1 MALEGRDLNDSQ
13 ILQGTIQETGD
24 NGRVRYK
31 TILPSGRDL
40 VSEWMNPDDM
50 QGKTVITWC
59 DHVRQQVQVDV
70 EEERAARKRLALEEV
85 AENSEESTASS
96 PESIEESSAMAHAV
110 AQRDKWLL
118 VAQAAEEEVVQW
130 KLKRKKARLEHENW
144 EKIVN
149 SLRGELDE

>member
-31 TILPSGRDL
+31 TTLPSGRDL

-59 DHVRQQVQVDV
+59 DHVRQQVNVDV
-70 EEERAARKRLALEEV
+70 EEERAARKREQVEPQLPTEASTEE
-85 AENSEESTASS
+85 ELDESSTV
-96 PESIEESSAMAHAV
+96 PESLQFAIRN
-110 AQRDKWLL
+110 RDKWHK
-118 VAQAAEEEVVQW
+118 EVM
-130 KLKRKKARLEHENW
+130 
-144 EKIVN
+144 
-149 SLRGELDE
+149 EL